1 MTTKNIR
8 TMISLVELK
17 FDVMSNEDLI
27 IKIKEEFGV
36 SVNSADLLSLHIDL
50 SELDISNKQIDNY
63 DRYDQYRQEL
73 ANY

>member
-63 DRYDQYRQEL
+63 DRYDKYRQEL
-73 ANY
+73 AYY